1 MVIVSDYI
9 EKVSTTT
16 GESFVL
22 LELSGGIELVQS
34 QNTGKF
40 YATSRKCRIPSTFST
55 DVAKLMIGQQI
66 EGDVVRVETEP
77 YEYINKVTGEM
88 IILAHSYA
96 YRPKGS
102 LELIGETNLE
112 VVGERES
119 NKKPRLTR

>member
-40 YATSRKCRIPSTFST
+40 YATSRKCRIPSTFSV
-55 DVAKLMIGQQI
+55 DVAKLMVGQQI
-66 EGDVVRVETEP
+66 EGVVVRVETEP

-88 IILAHSYA
+88 IVLAHSYA

-102 LELIGETNLE
+102 MELIGETNLE
-112 VVGERES
+112 VVSEGEGI
-119 NKKPRLTR
+119 KKPRLTR

>member
-40 YATSRKCRIPSTFST
+40 YATSRKCRIPSTFSVE
-55 DVAKLMIGQQI
+55 VAKLMVGQQI

-88 IILAHSYA
+88 IVLAHSYA

-102 LELIGETNLE
+102 MELIGETYLD
-112 VVGERES
+112 VVSEGEGI
-119 NKKPRLTR
+119 KKPRLTR

>member
-9 EKVSTTT
+9 EKVSSTT
-16 GESFVL
+16 GDLFVL

-40 YATSRKCRIPSTFST
+40 YATSRKCRIPSTFSA
-55 DVAKLMIGQQI
+55 DVAKLMVGQQI
-66 EGDVVRVETEP
+66 DGDVVRVETEP

-88 IILAHSYA
+88 IVLAHSYA

-102 LELIGETNLE
+102 MELIGETNLE
-112 VVGERES
+112 VVSEGES
-119 NKKPRLTR
+119 NKKSRLTR

>member
-40 YATSRKCRIPSTFST
+40 YATSRKCRIPSTFSV
-55 DVAKLMIGQQI
+55 DVAKLMVGQQI
-66 EGDVVRVETEP
+66 EGDVLRVETEP

-88 IILAHSYA
+88 IVLAHSYA

-102 LELIGETNLE
+102 MELIGETNLE
-112 VVGERES
+112 VVSEGEGI
-119 NKKPRLTR
+119 KKPRLTR

>member
-40 YATSRKCRIPSTFST
+40 YATSRKCRIPSTFSV
-55 DVAKLMIGQQI
+55 DVAKLMVGQQI
-66 EGDVVRVETEP
+66 NGEVVRVETEP

-88 IILAHSYA
+88 IVLAHSYA
-96 YRPKGS
+96 YRPNGS
-102 LELIGETNLE
+102 MELIGETNLE
-112 VVGERES
+112 VVSEGEG

>member
-40 YATSRKCRIPSTFST
+40 YATSRKCKIPSTFSV
-55 DVAKLMIGQQI
+55 DVAKLMVGQQI

-88 IILAHSYA
+88 IVLAHSYA

-112 VVGERES
+112 VVSEGEGI
-119 NKKPRLTR
+119 KKPRLTR

>member
-1 MVIVSDYI
+1 MVIVSDYV

-40 YATSRKCRIPSTFST
+40 YATSRKCRIPSTFSV
-55 DVAKLMIGQQI
+55 DVAKLMVGQQI
-66 EGDVVRVETEP
+66 DGNVVRVETEP

-88 IILAHSYA
+88 IVLAHSYA

-102 LELIGETNLE
+102 MELIGETNLE
-112 VVGERES
+112 VVSEGEG

>member
-40 YATSRKCRIPSTFST
+40 YATSRKCRIPSTFSV
-55 DVAKLMIGQQI
+55 DVAKLMVGQQI

-88 IILAHSYA
+88 IVLVHSYA

-102 LELIGETNLE
+102 MELIGETNLE
-112 VVGERES
+112 VVSEGEGI
-119 NKKPRLTR
+119 KKPRLTR